1 MTKTPINLQDLRR
14 RIYAKAKAEPSWR
27 FWGLYVHVCK
37 IETLQAAYKLAKA
50 NNGAP
55 GMDGVTF
62 EAVESAGR
70 EEFLEQ
76 LREELSSGTY
86 MPERVRRVGIPK
98 SGGKL
103 RMLSIP
109 ALRDR
114 VVQGALKLIL
124 EPIFEADFQAGSFGY
139 RPKKSAHNAVERV
152 RLGILQSKT
161 RVIDLDLRSYFDN
174 VRHHLLLEKIAV
186 RVDDGAIMGLLK
198 KVLRSSG
205 SRGVPQG
212 GVISPLLSNI
222 YLNEVDRM
230 LQRAQEVTCHEG
242 WTAIEWVRFA
252 DDLVVMVDSHP
263 RHAWLF
269 DAVQKR
275 LREEFDKLQVEVN
288 QEKSRVVD
296 LARGECFGF
305 LGFDFRRVRTPKGR
319 WMPLVMPQMKKRTEL
334 LRKLKGIFKHSVSQP
349 LRGVIDQINPI
360 LRGWV
365 NYFAVGNSSRCLSFI
380 RTWVEKKIRRLLARA
395 RQRRGFG
402 WKRWSSR
409 WLYGELGLY
418 DEYKVRWLP
427 AVKASPA

>member
-1 MTKTPINLQDLRR
+1 MIKTSIDLQDLRR

-37 IETLQAAYKLAKA
+37 IETLHAAYKLAKE

-55 GMDGVTF
+55 GIDGVTF
-62 EAVESAGR
+62 ASVESAGR
-70 EEFLEQ
+70 AEFLEQ
-76 LREELSSGTY
+76 LREELRSGTY

-109 ALRDR
+109 TLRDR

-124 EPIFEADFQAGSFGY
+124 EPIFEADFQPGSFGY
-139 RPKKSAHNAVERV
+139 RPKKSAQDAVLRV
-152 RLGILQSKT
+152 RQGILHGKT

-174 VRHHLLLEKIAV
+174 VRHHLLLEKVAA

-198 KVLRSSG
+198 KILKSSG
-205 SRGVPQG
+205 NRGVPQG

-230 LQRAQEVTCHEG
+230 LQRAQEVTCYEG
-242 WTAIEWVRFA
+242 WTAIEYVRYA
-252 DDLVVMVDSHP
+252 DDIVVLVDSHP

-269 DAVQKR
+269 DALQKR
-275 LREEFDKLQVEVN
+275 IRQEFDKLQVELN
-288 QEKSRVVD
+288 KEKSRVVD

-305 LGFDFRRVRTPKGR
+305 LGFDFRRVRTLKGR
-319 WMPLVMPQMKKRTEL
+319 WMPLVMPQVKKRAEL
-334 LRKLKGIFKHSVSQP
+334 LWKLKGIFKRSVSQP

-365 NYFAVGNSSRCLSFI
+365 NYFAIGNSSRCFSFI
-380 RTWVEKKIRRLLARA
+380 HLWVEKKIRRLLAKA

-402 WKRWSSR
+402 WKRWSSQ
-409 WLYGELGLY
+409 WLYERLGLFN
-418 DEYKVRWLP
+418 EYKVRRRP
-427 AVKASPA
+427 EAKASPA

>member
-1 MTKTPINLQDLRR
+1 
-14 RIYAKAKAEPSWR
+14 
-27 FWGLYVHVCK
+27 
-37 IETLQAAYKLAKA
+37 
-50 NNGAP
+50 
-55 GMDGVTF
+55 MDGVTF

-76 LREELSSGTY
+76 LHEELSSGTY

-198 KVLRSSG
+198 KMLKSSG

-334 LRKLKGIFKHSVSQP
+334 LRKLKGIFKRSRSQP

>member
-1 MTKTPINLQDLRR
+1 MTKAPIDLQDLRR

-37 IETLQAAYKLAKA
+37 METLQAAYKLAKE

-55 GMDGVTF
+55 GVDGVTF

-70 EEFLEQ
+70 AEFLEQ
-76 LREELSSGTY
+76 LREELVTGTY
-86 MPERVRRVGIPK
+86 WPQRVRRVGIPK
-98 SGGKL
+98 TGGKL

-109 ALRDR
+109 TIRDR
-114 VVQGALKLIL
+114 VAQGALKLIL
-124 EPIFEADFQAGSFGY
+124 EPIFEADFQPGSFGY
-139 RPKKSAHNAVERV
+139 RPKRSAHDAVERV
-152 RLGILQSKT
+152 RQGILQRKT

-174 VRHHLLLEKIAV
+174 VRHHLLLEKIAA
-186 RVDDGAIMGLLK
+186 RVDDDAVMGLLK
-198 KVLRSSG
+198 RILKSSG

-212 GVISPLLSNI
+212 GVISPLLSNV
-222 YLNEVDRM
+222 YLHEVDRM

-242 WTAIEWVRFA
+242 WTAIEYVRFA
-252 DDLVVMVDSHP
+252 DDLVVLVDSHP

-269 DAVQKR
+269 DAVQER
-275 LREEFDKLQVEVN
+275 LRVEFDKLQVEVN
-288 QEKSRVVD
+288 EEKSRVVD
-296 LARGECFGF
+296 LERGECFGF

-334 LRKLKGIFKHSVSQP
+334 LRKLKGILNRSRSQP

-365 NYFAVGNSSRCLSFI
+365 NYFAIGNSGRCFSII
-380 RTWVEKKIRRLLARA
+380 RTWVEKKIRRLLAKA
-395 RQRRGFG
+395 RQRQGFG

-409 WLYGELGLY
+409 WLYNELGLY
-418 DEYKVRWLP
+418 NEYKVRWLP
-427 AVKASPA
+427 APKASPA